1 MNDMKDPAFFSDLQS
16 DPRISASRL
25 EYTRARNMRA
35 AIDVPIEMDGRVVG
49 VYCVRA
55 CGEVHDWSSDEKFF
69 ATSLANLASLVFER
83 SARQK
88 IADELE
94 QASAVALA
102 ATKAKSQF
110 LANMSHE
117 IRTPMNG
124 VFGMT
129 DLLARTGLDD
139 RQRRLVDNIGQSA
152 RTLLTI
158 INDILDLSRIE
169 EGKLSLDSHDYDL
182 ASCVEDSVALLA
194 EDAQRK
200 GVELNLYI
208 HDAVVGTVK
217 GDSVRLRQVLI
228 NLIGNAVKF
237 TPKGEVSVRITPV
250 DSEHPTSRLK
260 FEVRDTG
267 IGIDA
272 KSLSMLFM
280 PFTQADSSITRK
292 FGGTGLGLSISRH
305 LVGLMGGEMTMTSE
319 PGKGTC
325 ISFELPM
332 QVTQPLTSRNSEE
345 DAQLAGKR
353 ILVVDDRAANR
364 EIVCSYLAACGV
376 QAEPAESGAD
386 ALNMLEAAAKSGQPF
401 VQAIVDQVMPGMD
414 GLQLC
419 SKIKANPE
427 LKATQLILLSSLS
440 WSQDL
445 SVARE
450 AGVERLLHKPI
461 RRNELVSIVTELLSR
476 RQNPSAQLSATSQH
490 VQRNVVVLNLK
501 VLVAEDNPVNQVI
514 ATEYLA
520 NLGCVAVVA
529 EDGLQ
534 AVAAHGREAFDCIL
548 MDCQMPEMDGLQA
561 TRMIRERENE
571 TKAAAIPIIA
581 VTANAYEQDRQ
592 RCLEAGMTGYVCK
605 PYSEDSLSAALIEW
619 CPAARQAAAGNV
631 TVLPPARRP
640 DPAAGAAGSDLAA
653 NCTIIESPLR
663 AARPA
668 LYAKL
673 IAAFLDHAPQLKT
686 VIANSRRAADLTG
699 LALAAHSLK
708 SSSANIG
715 ANNLSELCR
724 DLELAARGGN
734 TESSTIIVRDIVAGL
749 DALCVQLRS
758 NGEAHATAESA

>member
-1 MNDMKDPAFFSDLQS
+1 LQS
-16 DPRISASRL
+16 DLRISQSRL

-35 AIDVPIEMDGRVVG
+35 AIDVPIEMDGHVVG

-55 CGEVHDWSSDEKFF
+55 CGAVHDWTQDEKLF

-83 SARQK
+83 NARQK

-94 QASAVALA
+94 HANAVALA

-129 DLLARTGLDD
+129 DLLGRTSLDD

-152 RTLLTI
+152 RALLTI

-169 EGKLSLDSHDYDL
+169 EGKLSLDSHDYEL
-182 ASCVEDSVALLA
+182 AGCVEDSVALLA
-194 EDAQRK
+194 DDAQRK
-200 GVELNLYI
+200 GLELNLFV
-208 HDAVVGTVK
+208 HDAAVGTVK

-228 NLIGNAVKF
+228 NIIGNAVKF

-250 DSEHPTSRLK
+250 DGEHPASRLK

-272 KSLSMLFM
+272 KSLSMLFK

-305 LVGLMGGEMTMTSE
+305 LVGMMGGEMTMTSE
-319 PGKGTC
+319 PGVGTC

-332 QVTQPLTSRNSEE
+332 QVTQPLDGRTRAD

-353 ILVVDDRAANR
+353 ILVVDDRATNR

-376 QAEPAESGAD
+376 QAEAVESGAD
-386 ALNMLEAAAKSGQPF
+386 AIIMLEAAAASGQPF
-401 VQAIVDQVMPGMD
+401 VQAIVDQIMPGMD
-414 GLQLC
+414 GLELC
-419 SKIKANPE
+419 SKIKANPK

-450 AGVERLLHKPI
+450 AGIERLLHKPI
-461 RRNELVSIVTELLSR
+461 RRNELVSIVTELLTR
-476 RQNPSAQLSATSQH
+476 RQNPSAQTSREKH
-490 VQRNVVVLNLK
+490 TIQRDVVVLNLK

-520 NLGCVAVVA
+520 NLGCTTIVA

-561 TRMIRERENE
+561 TRMIRERERE
-571 TKAAAIPIIA
+571 TNTTAIPIIA
-581 VTANAYEQDRQ
+581 VTANAYEEDRQ
-592 RCLEAGMTGYVCK
+592 RCLEAGMTGYVRK
-605 PYSEDSLSAALIEW
+605 PYSEDSLSAALLEW
-619 CPAARQAAAGNV
+619 CPAARQAAALNV
-631 TVLPPARRP
+631 SALPPIRQP
-640 DPAAGAAGSDLAA
+640 DRVAPAAQSDMAA

-663 AARPA
+663 TTRPA

-673 IAAFLDHAPQLKT
+673 VSAFLEHAPKLKVT
-686 VIANSRRAADLTG
+686 IANSRRAADLKG

-724 DLELAARGGN
+724 DLELAASGGR
-734 TESSTIIVRDIVAGL
+734 TDTSTAIVRDILTGL
-749 DALCVQLRS
+749 DALCEELRS
-758 NGEAHATAESA
+758 NGEAPATAESA